1 MKNRFEVSTEGMRDL
16 HAGRPL
22 WSLVKELVA
31 NSWDEDVTLC
41 TATLR
46 KTSTPDHDEA
56 IEIMV
61 EDDGAGFRDVDDAFT
76 IMAPTV
82 KRLNA
87 VVRGRFNIGEKEIL
101 SVAEEG
107 TVETVGT
114 TIHFPKEGGRKIT
127 PNNRTKGTVV
137 SVTIERPW
145 SDYDETI
152 EALRAFLPPSNITY
166 TVNGVEAKSRV
177 SIGTTTGPL
186 QTVLASGIG
195 QPIRYTT
202 RKASIDIHEPL
213 NGTGH
218 IYEMGITI
226 QPIDM
231 PYDVD
236 IQQKVPMPPNRDTV
250 TNAYL
255 QDVYAEV
262 LTVVAKDLEKSEA
275 SEAWV
280 QMGVEDQ
287 RTPDDI
293 VELVMN
299 AKIGPNAVL
308 HSTDTFANEKAH
320 DAGKDIIHPRTLSKK
335 ERQRFQDVGLISSK
349 VNYGLKE
356 MGMGELEEV
365 AEPRRTK
372 DMEALAQ
379 YAEWLGK
386 ELLGFDISV
395 RFVQMKAVADNRI
408 AQYGSGK
415 LDFVSNRLGNKWF
428 EMANGTPTQAQ
439 TSLII
444 HELAHEGFSKTPH
457 TGEYVHRIADLG
469 AKATHLAMTRE
480 WWSSEPKTYD
490 QAR

>member
-1 MKNRFEVSTEGMRDL
+1 MKNRFEVSTEGMRGL

-22 WSLVKELVA
+22 WSLVKELVS

-41 TATLR
+41 TVTMR
-46 KTSTPDHDEA
+46 KTSTPEHSEV
-56 IEIMV
+56 IEIIV
-61 EDDGAGFRDVDDAFT
+61 EDDGAGFIDINDAFT
-76 IMAPTV
+76 IMAPTL
-82 KRLNA
+82 KRINA

-114 TIHFPKEGGRKIT
+114 TIHFPREGGREIT
-127 PNNRTKGTVV
+127 SNDRTKGTVV
-137 SVTIERPW
+137 SAIIERPW
-145 SDYDETI
+145 TEYDETI
-152 EALRAFLPPSNITY
+152 KALNEFLPPAHITY
-166 TVNGVEAKSRV
+166 TVNGVVAEPRV
-177 SIGTTTGPL
+177 SIGTTTGAL

-202 RKASIDIHEPL
+202 RKTAIDIYEPL

-262 LTVVAKDLEKSEA
+262 LTVVAKDLKKSEA

-287 RTPDDI
+287 RTPDDTVEI
-293 VELVMN
+293 VMK
-299 AKIGPNAVL
+299 AKLGPDAVL
-308 HSTDTFANEKAH
+308 HSTDTFANENAH
-320 DAGKDIIHPRTLSKK
+320 DAGMDIIHPRTLSKK
-335 ERQRFQDVGLISSK
+335 ERKRFQDVGLVSSI

-356 MGMGELEEV
+356 KGQGLEELK
-365 AEPRRTK
+365 EHRRTK
-372 DMEALAQ
+372 DMEAVAQ

-386 ELLGFDISV
+386 KLLGFEIKV

-408 AQYGSGK
+408 AQYGGRT

-428 EMANGTPTQAQ
+428 EMANGVPTQVQ

-469 AKATHLAMTRE
+469 AKATHIALTGD
-480 WWSSEPKTYD
+480 WWVRS
-490 QAR
+490 

>member
-1 MKNRFEVSTEGMRDL
+1 MKNRFEVSTEGMRGL

-22 WSLVKELVA
+22 WSLVKELVS

-41 TATLR
+41 TVTMR
-46 KTSTPDHDEA
+46 KTSTPEHSEV
-56 IEIMV
+56 IEIIV
-61 EDDGAGFRDVDDAFT
+61 EDDGAGFIDINDAFT
-76 IMAPTV
+76 IMAPTL
-82 KRLNA
+82 KRINA

-114 TIHFPKEGGRKIT
+114 TIHFPREGGREIT
-127 PNNRTKGTVV
+127 SNDRTKGTVV
-137 SVTIERPW
+137 SAIIERPW
-145 SDYDETI
+145 TEYDETI
-152 EALRAFLPPSNITY
+152 KALNEFLPPAHITY
-166 TVNGVEAKSRV
+166 TVNGVVAEPRV
-177 SIGTTTGPL
+177 SIGTTTGAL

-202 RKASIDIHEPL
+202 RKTAIDIYEPL

-262 LTVVAKDLEKSEA
+262 LTVVAKDLQKSEA

-287 RTPDDI
+287 RTPDDT
-293 VELVMN
+293 VETVMK
-299 AKIGPNAVL
+299 AKLGPNAVL
-308 HSTDTFANEKAH
+308 HSTDTFANENAH

-335 ERQRFQDVGLISSK
+335 ERQRFQDVGLVSSI

-356 MGMGELEEV
+356 KGGGLEIIP
-365 AEPRRTK
+365 EPRITK
-372 DMEALAQ
+372 DMEAVAK
-379 YAEWLGK
+379 YAEWLGEK
-386 ELLGFDISV
+386 LLGFEITV
-395 RFVQMKAVADNRI
+395 RFISMKATDDRRI
-408 AQYGSGK
+408 AQYGGRQ
-415 LDFVSNRLGNKWF
+415 LDFVSDRLGRKWF
-428 EMANGTPTQAQ
+428 EMSDGVPTQVQ

-444 HELAHEGFSKTPH
+444 HELAHEGYSKTPH

-469 AKATHLAMTRE
+469 AKATHIALTGD
-480 WWSSEPKTYD
+480 WWVRKN
-490 QAR
+490 

>member
-31 NSWDEDVTLC
+31 NSWDEDITLC
-41 TATLR
+41 TVTLR
-46 KTSTPDHDEA
+46 KTSTRYHDEVIA
-56 IEIMV
+56 VMV
-61 EDDGAGFRDVDDAFT
+61 EDDGAGFRDIDDAFT
-76 IMAPTV
+76 IMAPTI

-114 TIHFPKEGGRKIT
+114 TIHFPKEGGRKII
-127 PNNRTKGTVV
+127 PNNRKKGTIV
-137 SVTIERPW
+137 SAIIERPW
-145 SDYDETI
+145 SEYDETI
-152 EALRAFLPPSNITY
+152 EALRTFLPPNNITY
-166 TVNGVEAKSRV
+166 TVNGVEANSRV

-186 QTVLASGIG
+186 QTVLASAIG
-195 QPIRYTT
+195 QPIRYSI
-202 RKASIDIHEPL
+202 RKTSIDIYEPL

-287 RTPDDI
+287 RTPDDT
-293 VELVMN
+293 VEVVMK

-308 HSTDTFANEKAH
+308 HSTDTFANENAH
-320 DAGKDIIHPRTLSKK
+320 NAGKDIIHPRTLSKK
-335 ERQRFQDVGLISSK
+335 ERQRFQDVGLISSI

-356 MGMGELEEV
+356 KGGDLELV
-365 AEPRRTK
+365 LEPKITR
-372 DMEALAQ
+372 DMEFVAR
-379 YAEWLGK
+379 YAEWLGNK
-386 ELLGFDISV
+386 LLGFDIVV
-395 RFVQMKAVADNRI
+395 RFIRMRMVADTRI
-408 AQYGSGK
+408 AQYGGRQ
-415 LDFVSNRLGNKWF
+415 LDFVSDRLGHKWF
-428 EMANGTPTQAQ
+428 EMADGTPTQKQ
-439 TSLII
+439 TELIL
-444 HELAHEGFSKTPH
+444 HELAHEGGSKTPH
-457 TGEYVHRIADLG
+457 TGEYVSNIAKLG
-469 AKATHLAMTRE
+469 AKATHLAMNEKWWTRG
-480 WWSSEPKTYD
+480 
-490 QAR
+490 

>member
-22 WSLVKELVA
+22 WSLAKELVA

-41 TATLR
+41 TVTLR
-46 KTSTPDHDEA
+46 KTRTPDHDEVV
-56 IEIMV
+56 ELMV
-61 EDDGAGFRDVDDAFT
+61 EDDGAGFRDIDDAFT
-76 IMAPTV
+76 IMAPTI

-87 VVRGRFNIGEKEIL
+87 VVRGRFNVGEKEIL

-114 TIHFPKEGGRKIT
+114 TIHFPKEGGREIT
-127 PNNRTKGTVV
+127 PNNRTKGTIV

-145 SDYDETI
+145 SEYDETI

-166 TVNGVEAKSRV
+166 TVNGVEAESRV
-177 SIGTTTGPL
+177 SIGTTTGAL
-186 QTVLASGIG
+186 QTVLASGMG
-195 QPIRYTT
+195 QPIRYTI
-202 RKASIDIHEPL
+202 RKTPIDIYEPL

-287 RTPDDI
+287 RTPDDT
-293 VELVMN
+293 VELVMK

-308 HSTDTFANEKAH
+308 HSTDTFANENAH

-335 ERQRFQDVGLISSK
+335 ERQRFQDVGLVSSK
-349 VNYGLKE
+349 ENYGLKE
-356 MGMGELEEV
+356 KGAGLEV
-365 AEPRRTK
+365 VPEPKITR
-372 DMEALAQ
+372 DMELVAQ
-379 YAEWLGK
+379 YAEWLAK
-386 ELLGFDISV
+386 KLLGFDIVV
-395 RFVQMKAVADNRI
+395 RFIRMKATADNRI
-408 AQYGSGK
+408 AQYGGK
-415 LDFVSNRLGNKWF
+415 QLDFVSDRLGHKWF
-428 EMANGTPTQAQ
+428 GMIDGTPTQAQ
-439 TSLII
+439 TSLIL

-457 TGEYVHRIADLG
+457 TGEYVHRIAELG
-469 AKATHLAMTRE
+469 AKATHLAMNEE
-480 WWSSEPKTYD
+480 WWTPTK
-490 QAR
+490 

>member
-31 NSWDEDVTLC
+31 NSWDEDITLC
-41 TATLR
+41 TVTLR
-46 KTSTPDHDEA
+46 KTSTPDHNEV

-61 EDDGAGFRDVDDAFT
+61 EDDGAGFRDIDDAFT
-76 IMAPTV
+76 IMAPTI

-101 SVAEEG
+101 SVSEEG

-114 TIHFPKEGGRKIT
+114 TIHFPKEGGREVT
-127 PNNRTKGTVV
+127 PNNRTKGTIV
-137 SVTIERPW
+137 SATIERPW
-145 SDYDETI
+145 SEYDETI

-166 TVNGVEAKSRV
+166 TVNGIEAESRV
-177 SIGTTTGPL
+177 SIGTTTGSL

-202 RKASIDIHEPL
+202 RKTPIDIHKPL

-262 LTVVAKDLEKSEA
+262 LAVVAKDLEKSEA

-287 RTPDDI
+287 RTPDDT

-299 AKIGPNAVL
+299 AKIGSNAVL

-320 DAGKDIIHPRTLSKK
+320 DDGKDIIHPRTLSKK
-335 ERQRFQDVGLISSK
+335 ERQRFQDVGLVSSL

-356 MGMGELEEV
+356 KGGGLEEV
-365 AEPRRTK
+365 PEPRRTD
-372 DMEALAQ
+372 DMEAVAQ
-379 YAEWLGK
+379 YAEWMGRK
-386 ELLGFDISV
+386 LLGFDIRV
-395 RFVQMKAVADNRI
+395 RFVQMKAVSDSRI
-408 AQYGSGK
+408 AQYGART

-428 EMANGTPTQAQ
+428 EMDNGIPTQEQ
-439 TSLII
+439 TSLIL
-444 HELAHEGFSKTPH
+444 HELAHEGHSKTPH
-457 TGEYVHRIADLG
+457 TGQYNHNLADLG
-469 AKATHLAMTRE
+469 AKATHMAITGE
-480 WWSSEPKTYD
+480 WWAKG
-490 QAR
+490 

>member
-22 WSLVKELVA
+22 WSLAKELVA

-41 TATLR
+41 TVTIR
-46 KTSTPDHDEA
+46 KTSPPEHNEVM
-56 IEIMV
+56 EIIV
-61 EDDGAGFRDVDDAFT
+61 EDDGAGFRDIDDAFT
-76 IMAPTV
+76 IMAPTL

-114 TIHFPKEGGRKIT
+114 TIHFPKEGGRKVT

-137 SVTIERPW
+137 SATIQRSW
-145 SDYDETI
+145 SEYDETI
-152 EALRAFLPPSNITY
+152 ETLREFLPPSNIMY
-166 TVNGVEAKSRV
+166 TVNGVEAESRV
-177 SIGTTTGPL
+177 SVGTTTGAL

-202 RKASIDIHEPL
+202 RKTPIDIYKPL

-275 SEAWV
+275 SESWV

-287 RTPDDI
+287 RTPDDT
-293 VELVMN
+293 VELVMK
-299 AKIGPNAVL
+299 AKLGPNAVL
-308 HSTDTFANEKAH
+308 HSTDTFANENAH

-335 ERQRFQDVGLISSK
+335 ERKRFQDVGLVSSK
-349 VNYGLKE
+349 ENYGLKVK
-356 MGMGELEEV
+356 GGGLEEV
-365 AEPRRTK
+365 KEHSRTE
-372 DMEALAQ
+372 DMEAVAK

-386 ELLGFDISV
+386 KLLGFGITV

-408 AQYGSGK
+408 AQYGNRT

-428 EMANGTPTQAQ
+428 EMANGVPTQAQ
-439 TSLII
+439 TSLIL

-469 AKATHLAMTRE
+469 AKATHIAMTDT
-480 WWSSEPKTYD
+480 WW
-490 QAR
+490 ARNYK

>member
-41 TATLR
+41 TVTMR
-46 KTSTPDHDEA
+46 KTSTQEHEEVV
-56 IEIMV
+56 EIIV
-61 EDDGAGFRDVDDAFT
+61 EDDGAGFRDIDDAFT
-76 IMAPTV
+76 IMAPTI

-114 TIHFPKEGGRKIT
+114 TIHFPKEGGREIT
-127 PNNRTKGTVV
+127 PNDRTKGTIV
-137 SVTIERPW
+137 SVIIERPW
-145 SDYDETI
+145 TEYDETI
-152 EALRAFLPPSNITY
+152 KALREFLPPANIKY
-166 TVNGVEAKSRV
+166 TVNGVVAESRV
-177 SIGTTTGPL
+177 SVGTATGLL

-195 QPIRYTT
+195 EPIRYTT
-202 RKASIDIHEPL
+202 RKTSLDIYEPL

-226 QPIDM
+226 QPVDM

-262 LTVVAKDLEKSEA
+262 LTVVAGDLEKSEA

-287 RTPDDI
+287 RTPDDTVEI
-293 VELVMN
+293 VMK
-299 AKIGPNAVL
+299 AKLGPDAVL
-308 HSTDTFANEKAH
+308 HSTDTFANENAH

-335 ERQRFQDVGLISSK
+335 ERKRFQDVGLVSSI

-356 MGMGELEEV
+356 KGLDLEELK
-365 AEPRRTK
+365 EHSRTE
-372 DMEALAQ
+372 DMEAVAQ
-379 YAEWLGK
+379 YAEWLGNK
-386 ELLGFDISV
+386 LLGFEIQV

-408 AQYGSGK
+408 AQYGGRT

-428 EMANGTPTQAQ
+428 EMVNGVPTQGQ

-469 AKATHLAMTRE
+469 AKATHIALTDE
-480 WWSSEPKTYD
+480 WWV
-490 QAR
+490 RN